1 MKYLAT
7 NRRANAEYSLQDR
20 LEAGLVL
27 NGNEVKSV
35 KAGNISLKEAYVQ
48 VTPNQE
54 AYLLNAHISPYQKAK
69 DYDPIRSR
77 KLLLNKSELKNLFG
91 KTSQKG
97 LTIIPLAIYAKKG
110 YLKLLIAVAAKKK
123 KRDRRQDLR
132 QRAHERDIDQ
142 QLSGR

>member
-1 MKYLAT
+1 MKYLAV
-7 NRRANAEYSLQDR
+7 NRRARADYSLQDK

-27 NGNEVKSV
+27 TGNEVKSV

-54 AYLLNAHISPYQKAK
+54 AFLLNAHISPYQKAEGH
-69 DYDPIRSR
+69 DPERSR

-97 LTIIPLAIYAKKG
+97 LTIIPLAIYTKKG
-110 YLKLLIAVAAKKK
+110 YLKLLIAVASKKK

-132 QRAHERDIDQ
+132 QRAHERDIQQ
-142 QLSGR
+142 QLSSR